1 MTTEGLIL
9 LVARA
14 TRLPRHGE
22 ERTVA
27 KLQALEGIPK
37 SYSSRFAQAGW
48 SALPKTTGAQV
59 LGEQLLRSGT
69 SRHRDAAWLISRGT
83 ARR

>member
-14 TRLPRHGE
+14 TRLPRNGE

-27 KLQALEGIPK
+27 SCRLWSGIPK
-37 SYSSRFAQAGW
+37 SY
-48 SALPKTTGAQV
+48 
-59 LGEQLLRSGT
+59 
-69 SRHRDAAWLISRGT
+69 
-83 ARR
+83 

>member
-14 TRLPRHGE
+14 TPLPRHGE

-27 KLQALEGIPK
+27 SCRLWSRIPK
-37 SYSSRFAQAGW
+37 SYWSCFAQAGW
-48 SALPKTTGAQV
+48 
-59 LGEQLLRSGT
+59 
-69 SRHRDAAWLISRGT
+69 
-83 ARR
+83 